1 MNAFTTGVL
10 KTGVS
15 LVVGSGVTK
24 IVAGI
29 IKNNT
34 SPTNIYQKVTIWA
47 AAFVIGTIITDVSKN
62 YTDEKID
69 DALAWW
75 DLNVTNREQ

>member
-1 MNAFTTGVL
+1 MNAFTTGVI

-29 IKNNT
+29 IRNNT
-34 SPTNIYQKVTIWA
+34 TPTNIYQKVAVFT
-47 AAFVIGTIITDVSKN
+47 AAFVIGSIITDVSKN
-62 YTDEKID
+62 YTDSKID
-69 DALAWW
+69 DAIAWW
-75 DLNVTNREQ
+75 DLNVRHKV